1 MERDDFVCSGMQN
14 FWPYIMLITALI
26 LLTIILL
33 CFVYYYRFEITVI
46 IFEKLNWH
54 PFDKQDE
61 GLGKIYD
68 AYLMYCD
75 SDHKYA
81 QNTILKGLEKK
92 GYRKADHQ
100 RERELGALTEEETA
114 KFLEQSHR
122 VIVVVSQNVLSD
134 TKVMHDFYRAESQG
148 KARGKKRF
156 IIMVVM
162 HDKLNFGNHPVFL
175 YYINTNYFIKA
186 TSNRFWPRLF
196 YWLPQQQCDDDL
208 PAPIVDCSRMT
219 EDHPLTEYNS
229 ISVDHQQDSGEPSE
243 SSPLLPQNI

>member
-1 MERDDFVCSGMQN
+1 MERDDFVCSGMQH
-14 FWPYIMLITALI
+14 FWPYVMLITALI

-61 GLGKIYD
+61 GLCKIYD

-81 QNTILKGLEKK
+81 QNTILKGLVKK
-92 GYRKADHQ
+92 GYRIADHL

-114 KFLEQSHR
+114 KFLGQSHR
-122 VIVVVSQNVLSD
+122 VIVVVSQNLLCD

-148 KARGKKRF
+148 KAHGKKRF

-162 HDKLNFGNHPVFL
+162 HDKLNFGKHPVFL
-175 YYINTNYFIKA
+175 HYINTNYFIKV

-196 YWLPQQQCDDDL
+196 YWLPQKQCDDL
-208 PAPIVDCSRMT
+208 PAPIENIPQLQLNQDDCVV
-219 EDHPLTEYNS
+219 E
-229 ISVDHQQDSGEPSE
+229 
-243 SSPLLPQNI
+243 